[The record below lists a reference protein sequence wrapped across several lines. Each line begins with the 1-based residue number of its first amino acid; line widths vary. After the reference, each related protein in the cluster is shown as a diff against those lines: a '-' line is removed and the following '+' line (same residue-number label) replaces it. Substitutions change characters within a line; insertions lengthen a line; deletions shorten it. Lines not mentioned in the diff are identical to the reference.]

1 MNTVDKLKEMYQIQE
16 TFNTTIHPQWREQN
30 FNFSDAVWVECAE
43 LMDHLG
49 YKWWKPQ
56 AEDWYQAARMEL
68 VDILKF
74 LISMDLQNAES
85 FDDCIEFECLSL
97 LFGEIE
103 KTGTIEN
110 GFYSRCHARKLAS
123 RVIENDLQ
131 LAFSS
136 FMLLMRTLDITFD
149 ELYLFFIGK
158 DVLNLFRQAH
168 GYSEGKYIK
177 VWNGAEDNDV
187 LNQMIKIAIKRRIDI
202 TGDRIYK
209 QLEFHYNNLTQNK

>member
-1 MNTVDKLKEMYQIQE
+1 MNTVDKLKEMYRIQE

-74 LISMDLQNAES
+74 LISMDLQNAEY
-85 FDDCIEFECLSL
+85 FDDCIEFECLGF
-97 LFGEIE
+97 LFSEIE
-103 KTGTIEN
+103 KTGKIEN
-110 GFYSRCHARKLAS
+110 TFYAQCRARTLATS
-123 RVIENDLQ
+123 VINGDLER
-131 LAFSS
+131 AFAE
-136 FMLLMRTLDITFD
+136 FMHLMRTLNITFD

-177 VWNGAEDNDV
+177 VWDGVEDNDI
-187 LNQMIKIAIKRRIDI
+187 LNQIIEITIKKRVDM
-202 TGDRIYK
+202 TGESIYK

>member
-1 MNTVDKLKEMYQIQE
+1 MNTVDKLKEMYRIQE

-56 AEDWYQAARMEL
+56 PEDWYQAARMEL

-85 FDDCIEFECLSL
+85 FDDCIEFECLGYM
-97 LFGEIE
+97 FGKIE
-103 KTGTIEN
+103 KTGEYRDS
-110 GFYSRCHARKLAS
+110 FYSCFYTRVLSLSVINGHLEHAFA
-123 RVIENDLQ
+123 
-131 LAFSS
+131 AFVD
-136 FMLLMRTLDITFD
+136 LMRSLDITFD
-149 ELYLFFIGK
+149 ELYLFFIAK

-177 VWNGAEDNDV
+177 QWGSLEDNDV
-187 LNQMIKIAIKRRIDI
+187 LNRIIERAIDDKTYL
-202 TGDRIYK
+202 TGDEIYRK
-209 QLEFHYNNLTQNK
+209 LESHYSELEPKV

>member
-1 MNTVDKLKEMYQIQE
+1 MNTVDKLKEMYRIQE
-16 TFNTTIHPQWREQN
+16 TFNTTIHPEWREQN
-30 FNFSDAVWVECAE
+30 YDFRDAVWVECAE

-85 FDDCIEFECLSL
+85 FDDCVDFECLGL

-103 KTGTIEN
+103 KTGKIYHD
-110 GFYSRCHARKLAS
+110 FYSRCHARTLALC
-123 RVIENDLQ
+123 VIENNLE
-131 LAFSS
+131 LAFTS
-136 FMLLMRTLDITFD
+136 FMSLMQTLDITFD

-187 LNQMIKIAIKRRIDI
+187 LNQIIETAIDDKTHL
-202 TGDRIYK
+202 TGDEIYQK
-209 QLEFHYNNLTQNK
+209 LEFHYSKLEAKV